1 MGLDVIQDGLLIDN
15 REIGELGVARCFFE
29 EATVKTSSEKILK
42 IFDSGIML
50 SKETKGILALLS
62 SGTRPP

>member
-1 MGLDVIQDGLLIDN
+1 MGLDVMQDGLLIRN

-29 EATVKTSSEKILK
+29 EATGKTSSGKVRK

-50 SKETKGILALLS
+50 STVTLGILALSS